1 MQIFTDLLILV
12 GLSAFIGLCVLYVF
26 LADRMVSGR

>member
-1 MQIFTDLLILV
+1 MQILTDLLILV
-12 GLSAFIGLCVLYVF
+12 GLGAFIAVCVLYVF

>member
-1 MQIFTDLLILV
+1 MAELGDLMILV
-12 GLSAFIGLCVLYVF
+12 AVAAGVAVCVVYVY